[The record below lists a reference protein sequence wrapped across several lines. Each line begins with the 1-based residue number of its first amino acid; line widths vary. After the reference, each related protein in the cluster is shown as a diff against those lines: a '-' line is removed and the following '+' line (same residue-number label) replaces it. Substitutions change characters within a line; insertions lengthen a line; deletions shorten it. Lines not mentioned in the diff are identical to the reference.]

1 MQNDVGEESLCTSM
15 LLLASRS
22 YFGKATWLLKSNL
35 QEGKGIV
42 LHKRRKNDRKELE
55 DAQAVLCFSNSTST

>member
-1 MQNDVGEESLCTSM
+1 MQNDVGEESLSM

-35 QEGKGIV
+35 QEGKGMCCINGERMTE
-42 LHKRRKNDRKELE
+42 K
-55 DAQAVLCFSNSTST
+55 S